1 MTEEA
6 RSSPLPDIKNANSGG
21 VSFGGGDF
29 INQGNVNINSGGNE
43 SNNSD
48 HGVEREVLMGKHSL
62 NRAEDKRNEYIEELE
77 KHRMTTLQLCKDVE
91 NSTYNG
97 IEFQNWFIQ
106 EKAEPEATSYIKIEF
121 FLEDDQPIVRIV
133 KEGVQIRYVL
143 MSLPQVSP

>member
-1 MTEEA
+1 MNNEA
-6 RSSPLPDIKNANSGG
+6 RSSPLPDIRNANSGG

-43 SNNSD
+43 SNNWTILSKFLGSDHRD
-48 HGVEREVLMGKHSL
+48 HGVEREVLKGKHSL

-77 KHRMTTLQLCKDVE
+77 KHQMTTLQLCKDVE

-106 EKAEPEATSYIKIEF
+106 EKTEPEATSYIKIEF
-121 FLEDDQPIVRIV
+121 FL
-133 KEGVQIRYVL
+133 
-143 MSLPQVSP
+143 